1 VAETQTASLTPEA
14 TRERNVGAV
23 RRMYQCERE
32 RDLGAWG
39 TLWNKK
45 ARAVFPA
52 CNYLDPIVGRDA
64 LVAWTE
70 PKFATRGNVE
80 INEEILPLVD
90 PTRVLARV
98 RLSIELAA
106 GDPPFLS
113 EIWVMFTFDDDGLI
127 LEHAEM
133 FDTAQYRDI
142 LMRPTTPALPVNLRP
157 GSLPDRS

>member
-1 VAETQTASLTPEA
+1 VADTSTASSTDQA
-14 TRERNVGAV
+14 TRERNADAV

-32 RDLGAWG
+32 RDLEAWG
-39 TLWNKK
+39 TLWNQN

-52 CNYLDPIVGRDA
+52 CNYLDSIVGRDA
-64 LVAWTE
+64 LLAWTE

-98 RLSIELAA
+98 RLSIELAPS
-106 GDPPFLS
+106 DPPFLS
-113 EIWVMFTFDDDGLI
+113 EIWVFFTFDDEGLI

-142 LMRPTTPALPVNLRP
+142 LMRPTTPALPVNLKP
-157 GSLPDRS
+157 GSLPQMS